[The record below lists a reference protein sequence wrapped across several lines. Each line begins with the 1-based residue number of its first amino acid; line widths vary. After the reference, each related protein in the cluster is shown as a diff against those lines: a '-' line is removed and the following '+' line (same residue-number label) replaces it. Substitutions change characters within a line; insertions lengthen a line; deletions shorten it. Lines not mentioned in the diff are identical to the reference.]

1 MGQLIAEG
9 AVETTV
15 SMLQP
20 AGPLACDQIQM
31 ALGHW
36 LSQTNSGLALG
47 QELARDRHGADAF
60 MRSWQLGFGSEKP
73 SRTSDGRNYRREVG
87 FLGVVKRRRP
97 RP

>member
-1 MGQLIAEG
+1 M
-9 AVETTV
+9 ETTV

-31 ALGHW
+31 PLGHW

-47 QELARDRHGADAF
+47 QEMARDRHGADAF

-73 SRTSDGRNYRREVG
+73 SRRVMGAIMEGRWVFLASLSADGRG
-87 FLGVVKRRRP
+87 HDAW
-97 RP
+97 